1 MDNINDTEALR
12 EELRKI
18 NRTILSNKKAREE
31 LMSENK
37 YGIRQPPMTSFIML
51 WVLCALIV
59 TITVFAIVNHG
70 SLLLDLGFGVPMT
83 IGVTLLNLLLYL
95 PRVRKMRKI
104 DTENKELYAQLHEIE
119 EKLKALER

>member
-83 IGVTLLNLLLYL
+83 IWCHFIESFIVLTESQKDEKNRHREQRTLCAVT
-95 PRVRKMRKI
+95 RDRREVKS
-104 DTENKELYAQLHEIE
+104 A
-119 EKLKALER
+119 